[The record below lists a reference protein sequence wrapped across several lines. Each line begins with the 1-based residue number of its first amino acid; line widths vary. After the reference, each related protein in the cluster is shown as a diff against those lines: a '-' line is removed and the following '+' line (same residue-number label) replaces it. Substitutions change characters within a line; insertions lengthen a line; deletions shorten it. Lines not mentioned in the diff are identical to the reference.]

1 MLAAA
6 WKGTNPRPSAKLRMQ
21 SPVARL
27 TRCVPFVLS
36 KSLVAKRA
44 FPTPMTPL
52 RVLSDT
58 CQKVVGGGASG
69 QMQEWRLLLEKA
81 ESSPEIV
88 NLTQGYPDFAGS
100 ATARREAAEAIAKDG
115 PNKLNQY
122 SPLVGL
128 SSLMESLSKFYKRVW
143 NMDVDAKREILV
155 TTSGTEAISIAL
167 QALVSPGEE
176 VVVFEPCFP
185 WYLPVSRL
193 AGGEVKLCKL
203 SMEDEYAIDAGK
215 LEASFDPKK
224 TKVIIVNSPHNPT
237 GRVLSESD
245 IETVHR
251 FASTSEVGC
260 VIFSDE
266 AYEGQC
272 WAKEGHVKIKVLVDK
287 LNEKTG
293 SKVRVV
299 TMGTASKLC
308 SLTGW
313 RVGWLLG
320 DEDIISGCKAL
331 HGYSTYCAPSPLQHG
346 IAKALDEFTDQS
358 FDGTRDMMESNA
370 RKVVDA
376 LRGQGFNTYNP
387 EGGYFVV
394 ADGSP
399 LGFSSNM
406 ELCQVLIDEC
416 KVAVAP
422 MNMFYGTPA
431 PELTPSERGLVRIAI
446 CKTEPVIQE
455 AIARIRKLS
464 PPPS

>member
-1 MLAAA
+1 M
-6 WKGTNPRPSAKLRMQ
+6 G
-21 SPVARL
+21 
-27 TRCVPFVLS
+27 
-36 KSLVAKRA
+36 VAKRA

-143 NMDVDAKREILV
+143 NMD
-155 TTSGTEAISIAL
+155 
-167 QALVSPGEE
+167 
-176 VVVFEPCFP
+176 
-185 WYLPVSRL
+185 
-193 AGGEVKLCKL
+193 
-203 SMEDEYAIDAGK
+203 
-215 LEASFDPKK
+215 
-224 TKVIIVNSPHNPT
+224 
-237 GRVLSESD
+237 

-299 TMGTASKLC
+299 AMGTASKLC

-387 EGGYFVV
+387 E
-394 ADGSP
+394 
-399 LGFSSNM
+399 
-406 ELCQVLIDEC
+406 
-416 KVAVAP
+416 
-422 MNMFYGTPA
+422 
-431 PELTPSERGLVRIAI
+431 
-446 CKTEPVIQE
+446 
-455 AIARIRKLS
+455 
-464 PPPS
+464 